1 MHKPRCTKSF
11 QRRIGILPPPND
23 NSSMSASIQ
32 TQTLHQI
39 CSTHELPTFEI
50 SGVQNGM
57 FDGWSHFSKFPSWNP
72 RHLGKVLKPR
82 WLWAYSTKTT
92 RCLLDTISCSVV
104 AKNDKYHQISMDGA
118 HFSKFPS
125 WNPRHLGK
133 EPCTNLHP
141 GRVIVLTHSPR
152 YLEQSSGECR

>member
-1 MHKPRCTKSF
+1 MFHPRGTDVWN
-11 QRRIGILPPPND
+11 L
-23 NSSMSASIQ
+23 
-32 TQTLHQI
+32 
-39 CSTHELPTFEI
+39 I
-50 SGVQNGM
+50 SQNGM

-82 WLWAYSTKTT
+82 WLWPYSTKTT

-133 EPCTNLHP
+133 
-141 GRVIVLTHSPR
+141 VLKPR
-152 YLEQSSGECR
+152 WLWPYSTKTTRCLLYTISCSVVTKNDKYYRISWVRAPDWCILLYHTAILVSSGAFPSIPL